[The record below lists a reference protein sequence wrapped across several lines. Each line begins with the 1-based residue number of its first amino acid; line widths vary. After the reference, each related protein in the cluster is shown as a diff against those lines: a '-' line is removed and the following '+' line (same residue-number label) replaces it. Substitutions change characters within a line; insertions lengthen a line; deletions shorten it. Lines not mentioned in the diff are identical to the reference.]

1 MHCSLLFLCLVREY
15 HSARNNL
22 NTDLATS
29 FCNLTIP
36 VYTVIR
42 WGDMASTSSIAEAN
56 KITNTEFESLL
67 SQYPDIIKTIS
78 ESKGGKSYISCS
90 LIQVANGEI
99 TAKDGQKTLQELDD
113 YRYDEAL
120 SIFSIAKSQRS
131 MDLDDVKVLVE
142 WKL

>member
-1 MHCSLLFLCLVREY
+1 
-15 HSARNNL
+15 
-22 NTDLATS
+22 
-29 FCNLTIP
+29 
-36 VYTVIR
+36 
-42 WGDMASTSSIAEAN
+42 MASLSSIAEAD
-56 KITNTEFESLL
+56 KITKTEFESLL
-67 SQYPDIIKTIS
+67 GQYPDIIKTIS

-90 LIQVANGEI
+90 LNKVANGEI

-120 SIFSIAKSQRS
+120 SMFSIAKSQRS